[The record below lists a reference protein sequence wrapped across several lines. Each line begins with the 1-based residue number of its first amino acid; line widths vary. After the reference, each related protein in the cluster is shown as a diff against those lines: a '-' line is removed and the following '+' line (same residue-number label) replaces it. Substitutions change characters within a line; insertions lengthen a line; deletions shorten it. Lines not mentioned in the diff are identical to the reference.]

1 MEKINVFIR
10 LKPTKEN
17 ESNFKIEK
25 NQLTNQ
31 KTRECFIF
39 DNIISQNTT
48 NEELF
53 NSLIKNDLISL
64 FKGIN
69 ISIFAYGQTSTGK
82 TFTMKGK
89 NSNGI
94 VPLSIKEIFSKLNDP
109 LISKP
114 IIKVSYSEIY
124 NETVNDLI
132 EPSNKNLE
140 IRENLNKGVFVNNL
154 TEILANNCD
163 KAIQLLNKGE
173 NNRIIAETKLN
184 EKSSRSHTIFKL
196 NIEFFKKDKKF
207 SSQLNLIDL
216 AGSENVS
223 KAKCEGI
230 RIKEGGNINKSLL
243 ALSNVINKLS
253 QNNKNFVNYRDSK
266 LTRLLQTALGGNSK
280 TTIICTIADDNNHYN
295 ETLNTLHFALKAKNV
310 KTTVKVNEILD
321 DKNKMILENNQLK
334 SKIKMLQQLINEKK
348 EKEKNNIN
356 NNYNNNNEKNESFEL
371 NNNNN
376 LNNNIN
382 NSSQKSYFLEFDN
395 KSTSQQISVL
405 EKEVSYLKQ
414 VLMNN
419 SKEERLSDLNSVNGD
434 IYSVNSLYHNLMQS
448 GKNNLNNKFNNSLS
462 AMRLSESA
470 MKQNNMFNSP
480 FAPYHYCSNNYN
492 FSENQNLNLDN
503 NDNSYR
509 RNCFTE
515 MRNFNN
521 FSLLQKNNKLNINSN
536 NNNDYDLNISN
547 NTYGNDYLMKENEEL
562 KRNLYEMKKTY
573 FEVVKSKE
581 EQIKLLNQNHSMTLE
596 NCEKLIKEAEDNYM
610 NLKTNYEEAMSNIKN
625 KDEEISILK
634 QKSVNQDTSI
644 NYYKSEL
651 EKIKDINYLN
661 DIENKYN
668 NLIEENK
675 VITKRNENEISIVK
689 EENKNLLDNIKL
701 LEIKLKEKNSEIEQ
715 NKNNYESIKLKS
727 DKEMQ
732 KLKIELKN
740 LKNISTGNNKGKKGK
755 NSKNESSNEKK
766 LKEYEL
772 KILKLEQENNEY
784 KDNIQ
789 KIEQT
794 QIVEYQK
801 LLDESFAKI
810 NELNKELYDTKEKS
824 KYLEKALNIVEK
836 TARKN
841 NNEDDNL
848 LNNEMTPIK
857 KNKNNISNNNF
868 ICEDNFDLL
877 KLNDKNEDNNINN
890 DKENN
895 INLIGKKRKNLPKI
909 YQNIIDKQISGNT
922 LKSSGGN
929 INSNNNS
936 VLNNE
941 ISTFKI

>member
-1 MEKINVFIR
+1 MEKINVYVR

-25 NQLTNQ
+25 SQLTNQ
-31 KTRECFIF
+31 KTKECFSF
-39 DNIISQNTT
+39 DNIITQNTT

-53 NSLIKNDLISL
+53 NSLIKEDLISL

-89 NSNGI
+89 NLNGI

-109 LISKP
+109 LIIKP
-114 IIKVSYSEIY
+114 IIKVSYTEIY

-140 IRENLNKGVFVNNL
+140 IRESLNKGVFVNNL
-154 TEILANNCD
+154 TEILVNNSE

-173 NNRIIAETKLN
+173 NNKIIAETKLN

-196 NIEFFKKDKKF
+196 NIEFVKNNKKY

-310 KTTVKVNEILD
+310 KTIVKINEVLD
-321 DKNKMILENNQLK
+321 DKNKMIIENNQLK
-334 SKIKMLQQLINEKK
+334 SKIKMLQQLIYEKK
-348 EKEKNNIN
+348 EKEKNNS
-356 NNYNNNNEKNESFEL
+356 YNNNNNYEKNEMFDI
-371 NNNNN
+371 N
-376 LNNNIN
+376 NNNIN
-382 NSSQKSYFLEFDN
+382 NSAQKSLFLEPDN
-395 KSTSQQISVL
+395 KNTSQQISAL
-405 EKEVSYLKQ
+405 EKEVLYLKQ
-414 VLMNN
+414 LLINN
-419 SKEERLSDLNSVNGD
+419 NNGKEERLSEINSINGD
-434 IYSVNSLYHNLMQS
+434 LYSAHSSNLYHNLMQS
-448 GKNNLNNKFNNSLS
+448 GIKNNLSSNRFNNCFS
-462 AMRLSESA
+462 AMRFSESA
-470 MKQNNMFNSP
+470 MKQNNLFNSP
-480 FAPYHYCSNNYN
+480 FVPFHYSNNFN
-492 FSENQNLNLDN
+492 LSENQNLNLDNNN

-515 MRNFNN
+515 MRNLNN
-521 FSLLQKNNKLNINSN
+521 YSSIKNNKINTSAN
-536 NNNDYDLNISN
+536 NNNNNEYDLPMN
-547 NTYGNDYLMKENEEL
+547 NNNNYNGDYLLKENEDL

-610 NLKTNYEEAMSNIKN
+610 NLKTNYEEAMSNLKN

-661 DIENKYN
+661 EIENKYN

-675 VITKRNENEISIVK
+675 ILKNKNENELLKVK
-689 EENKNLLDNIKL
+689 EENQSLLNSIKA
-701 LEIKLKEKNSEIEQ
+701 LENKLKEKNSEIEQ
-715 NKNNYESIKLKS
+715 NKNNYEINKQKNE
-727 DKEMQ
+727 KEMQ

-740 LKNISTGNNKGKKGK
+740 LKNISSLNNNNNIRNKKGK
-755 NSKNESSNEKK
+755 NNENINKEKI
-766 LKEYEL
+766 KEYEL

-784 KDNIQ
+784 KENIQ

-794 QIVEYQK
+794 QIIEYQK

-810 NELNKELYDTKEKS
+810 NELNKELFDSKEKS
-824 KYLEKALNIVEK
+824 KYLEKALNIVER
-836 TARKN
+836 TARKID
-841 NNEDDNL
+841 NNEEENL
-848 LNNEMTPIK
+848 NMTPIK
-857 KNKNNISNNNF
+857 KKEVSFSNNNTF
-868 ICEDNFDLL
+868 SNNNILLEDNKLDLL
-877 KLNDKNEDNNINN
+877 ENGNVNDDN
-890 DKENN
+890 KENN
-895 INLIGKKRKNLPKI
+895 YIGKKRKMLPKI
-909 YQNIIDKQISGNT
+909 YQNLLDKQISTNT
-922 LKSSGGN
+922 IKSN
-929 INSNNNS
+929 ENVNCN
-936 VLNNE
+936 VNE

>member
-1 MEKINVFIR
+1 MEKINVYVR

-25 NQLTNQ
+25 SQLTNQ
-31 KTRECFIF
+31 KTKECFSF
-39 DNIISQNTT
+39 DNIITQNTT

-53 NSLIKNDLISL
+53 NSLIKEDLISL

-89 NSNGI
+89 NLNGI

-109 LISKP
+109 LIIKP
-114 IIKVSYSEIY
+114 IIKVSYTEIY

-140 IRENLNKGVFVNNL
+140 IRESLNKGVFVNNL
-154 TEILANNCD
+154 TEILVNNSE

-173 NNRIIAETKLN
+173 NNKIIAETKLN

-196 NIEFFKKDKKF
+196 NIEFVKNNKKY

-310 KTTVKVNEILD
+310 KTIVKINEVLD
-321 DKNKMILENNQLK
+321 DKNKMLIENNQLK
-334 SKIKMLQQLINEKK
+334 SKIKMLQQLIYEKK
-348 EKEKNNIN
+348 EKEKNNSYN
-356 NNYNNNNEKNESFEL
+356 NNYEKNEMFDI
-371 NNNNN
+371 N
-376 LNNNIN
+376 NNNIN
-382 NSSQKSYFLEFDN
+382 NSAQKSLFLEPDN
-395 KSTSQQISVL
+395 KNTSQQISAL
-405 EKEVSYLKQ
+405 EKEVLYLKQ
-414 VLMNN
+414 LLINN
-419 SKEERLSDLNSVNGD
+419 NNGKEERLSEINSINGD
-434 IYSVNSLYHNLMQS
+434 LYSAHSSNLYHNLMQS
-448 GKNNLNNKFNNSLS
+448 GIKNNLSSNRFNNCFS
-462 AMRLSESA
+462 AMRFSESA
-470 MKQNNMFNSP
+470 MKQNNLFNSP
-480 FAPYHYCSNNYN
+480 FVPFHYSNNFN
-492 FSENQNLNLDN
+492 LSENQNLNLDNNN

-515 MRNFNN
+515 MRNLNN
-521 FSLLQKNNKLNINSN
+521 YSSIKNNKLNTSAN
-536 NNNDYDLNISN
+536 NNNNNEYDLPMN
-547 NTYGNDYLMKENEEL
+547 NNNNYNGDYLLKENEDL

-581 EQIKLLNQNHSMTLE
+581 EQIKLLNQNHNMTLE

-661 DIENKYN
+661 EIENKYN

-675 VITKRNENEISIVK
+675 ILKNKNENELLKVK
-689 EENKNLLDNIKL
+689 EENQSLLNSIKA
-701 LEIKLKEKNSEIEQ
+701 LENKLKEKNSEIEQ
-715 NKNNYESIKLKS
+715 NKNNYEINKQKNE
-727 DKEMQ
+727 KEMQ

-740 LKNISTGNNKGKKGK
+740 LKNISSINNNNNIRNKKGK
-755 NSKNESSNEKK
+755 NNENINKEKI
-766 LKEYEL
+766 KEYEL

-784 KDNIQ
+784 KENIQ

-794 QIVEYQK
+794 QIIEYQK

-810 NELNKELYDTKEKS
+810 NELNKELFDSKEKS
-824 KYLEKALNIVEK
+824 KYLEKALNIVER
-836 TARKN
+836 TARKID
-841 NNEDDNL
+841 NNEEENL
-848 LNNEMTPIK
+848 NMTPIK
-857 KNKNNISNNNF
+857 K
-868 ICEDNFDLL
+868 
-877 KLNDKNEDNNINN
+877 
-890 DKENN
+890 
-895 INLIGKKRKNLPKI
+895 KR
-909 YQNIIDKQISGNT
+909 S
-922 LKSSGGN
+922 
-929 INSNNNS
+929 
-936 VLNNE
+936 
-941 ISTFKI
+941 FF

>member
-17 ESNFKIEK
+17 ELNFKIEK

-53 NSLIKNDLISL
+53 NTLIKNDLISL

-109 LISKP
+109 SINKP

-140 IRENLNKGVFVNNL
+140 IRESLNKGVFVNNL

-184 EKSSRSHTIFKL
+184 EKSSRSHTMFKL

-310 KTTVKVNEILD
+310 KTTVKVNEIID
-321 DKNKMILENNQLK
+321 DKNKMIIENNQLK
-334 SKIKMLQQLINEKK
+334 SKIKMLQQLILEKK

-356 NNYNNNNEKNESFEL
+356 NNNEKNESFEL
-371 NNNNN
+371 INN
-376 LNNNIN
+376 LNN
-382 NSSQKSYFLEFDN
+382 SAQKSYFLEFDN
-395 KSTSQQISVL
+395 KSTSQQISAL
-405 EKEVSYLKQ
+405 EKEISYLKQ
-414 VLMNN
+414 VLINN

-434 IYSVNSLYHNLMQS
+434 IYSVNSLYQNLMQS
-448 GKNNLNNKFNNSLS
+448 GKNNLSNNRINNSLS

-503 NDNSYR
+503 NENSYR

-521 FSLLQKNNKLNINSN
+521 FSSLQKNNRLNVSANN
-536 NNNDYDLNISN
+536 LNNNDYDLNINN

-581 EQIKLLNQNHSMTLE
+581 EQIKLLNQNHNMTLE

-610 NLKTNYEEAMSNIKN
+610 NLKTNYEEAMSSIKN

-675 VITKRNENEISIVK
+675 VLKKRNENEILIVK
-689 EENKNLLDNIKL
+689 EENKNLLDNIKI
-701 LEIKLKEKNSEIEQ
+701 LENKLKEKNSEIEQ
-715 NKNNYESIKLKS
+715 NKNNYESNKQKN

-740 LKNISTGNNKGKKGK
+740 LKNVSTGNNNKGKKYK
-755 NSKNESSNEKK
+755 NSQNESSNQKK
-766 LKEYEL
+766 IKEYEL

-836 TARKN
+836 TATKN
-841 NNEDDNL
+841 NNDDDIL

-857 KNKNNISNNNF
+857 KNKKDNLNNNNIF
-868 ICEDNFDLL
+868 ISSDDNFDLL
-877 KLNDKNEDNNINN
+877 KLNDKNEDIIINN

-922 LKSSGGN
+922 IKSSSGN
-929 INSNNNS
+929 INNNNNNS